1 MQVKPGWKAGT
12 KVTFEKEG
20 DHIAGT
26 TPADIQFILKEMP
39 HERFR
44 RVDND
49 LHIVMPITVE
59 DAMCGCTLE
68 IPTLAKHGRPTA
80 LPIEPLGT
88 SNKVRC
94 LAKSHARCLAAAAAA
109 GLTLLC
115 SFCLLLL
122 LDDIFFVLII

>member
-1 MQVKPGWKAGT
+1 
-12 KVTFEKEG
+12 
-20 DHIAGT
+20 
-26 TPADIQFILKEMP
+26 MP

-109 GLTLLC
+109 AALTLLC
-115 SFCLLLL
+115 SFCLL
-122 LDDIFFVLII
+122 FFLMVFFFSF

>member
-94 LAKSHARCLAAAAAA
+94 FGEVAR
-109 GLTLLC
+109 TLSC
-115 SFCLLLL
+115 GCCCCWWSNSPLL
-122 LDDIFFVLII
+122 VLSSSSSS